1 MKSKKII
8 SLAVAAVFVL
18 GSFCACGST
27 TSEEEAAETT
37 AKATVTAGDAA
48 EKESQ
53 DKATQETTKRV
64 KKGTEDPA
72 IDAVKA
78 AAYEDIK
85 GFDGKWKNIS
95 VDVDDVITTIE
106 FDWNDEHY
114 IYKFDQAAG
123 KIIK

>member
-1 MKSKKII
+1 MKSKKLI

-18 GSFCACGST
+18 GAFCACGST

-53 DKATQETTKRV
+53 DKASQETTKRV

-85 GFDGKWKNIS
+85 DFDGKWKNIS
-95 VDVDDVITTIE
+95 VDVGDAITTIE

-114 IYKFDQAAG
+114 VYKFDQAAG